1 MRETGMIELERM
13 VAALTEVC
21 RREEAI
27 VAAYIFGSAA
37 SGRMHHASDVDLAVL
52 VEFGREKSFP
62 FLSFA
67 ASAEHA
73 CGRPV
78 DLVLLN
84 RAGEILK
91 HQVRR
96 YGRLIFERNTGMRKA
111 FEIKGRK
118 LYEDFLY
125 LHRNYV
131 RSVLY
136 SKPEP
141 RNRSRG

>member
-1 MRETGMIELERM
+1 MFDVERIL
-13 VAALTEVC
+13 ATLTEIC
-21 RREEAI
+21 RQEQLI

-37 SGRMHHASDVDLAVL
+37 SRKMHGASDIDLAIL
-52 VEFGREKSFP
+52 VEFGHEESFP
-62 FLSFA
+62 LLPFA
-67 ASAEHA
+67 ASVDRV

-84 RAGEILK
+84 RAGEVLK
-91 HQVRR
+91 HQIRR
-96 YGRLIFERNTGMRKA
+96 YGRLIFERNPCMRKA
-111 FEIKGRK
+111 FEIQGRK

-136 SKPEP
+136 GKTDQVEES
-141 RNRSRG
+141 GV

>member
-1 MRETGMIELERM
+1 MEFERILT
-13 VAALTEVC
+13 ALTEIC
-21 RREEAI
+21 RQETCI
-27 VAAYIFGSAA
+27 VAAYVFGSAA
-37 SGRMHHASDVDLAVL
+37 SRKMHRASDIDLAVL
-52 VEFGREKSFP
+52 VELDHEESFP
-62 FLSFA
+62 LLSFA
-67 ASAEHA
+67 ASAERA

-84 RAGEILK
+84 RAGEVLK

-96 YGRLIFERNTGMRKA
+96 YGSLIFERNPGKRKV

-118 LYEDFLY
+118 SYEDFLH

-136 SKPEP
+136 GKTEQKETS
-141 RNRSRG
+141 GG

>member
-1 MRETGMIELERM
+1 MERM
-13 VAALTEVC
+13 VNVLTEMC
-21 RREEAI
+21 RREQSV

-37 SGRMHHASDVDLAVL
+37 SRTMRPASDIDLAIL
-52 VEFGREKSFP
+52 VEFGHEDSFP
-62 FLSFA
+62 LLAFA
-67 ASAEHA
+67 ASLERE

-84 RAGEILK
+84 RSGEVLK
-91 HQVRR
+91 HQVRH
-96 YGRLIFERNTGMRKA
+96 YGRLIFERNSIMRKA

-136 SKPEP
+136 GKADHAEQSE
-141 RNRSRG
+141 G